1 MTLTY
6 IICLCLPPFLF
17 DGAALHCPK
26 ETPFER
32 FTNLF
37 HEKAPIRYH
46 TNNFLIYEVYE
57 LESLCLWKSVS
68 KSIQNNFPSFW
79 TIRDHIISEI
89 NSSLPSINTSNTLRF
104 QNGSESVKCVSV
116 LSGLTSLSTQL
127 HPILYQIQR
136 LYKQRGCHAR
146 IQQQYDMN
154 EMDDVKLRRFFSN
167 NISLIDLL
175 LCQCHNNFATLFHPL
190 PSIQGIIHCLLPSC
204 ANKHHNTCYTLH
216 LIRSEQTD
224 WIDWGFSYLSRG
236 IYIEIQMDNIAR
248 QCSFLPRAAN
258 KEIRPTLI

>member
-154 EMDDVKLRRFFSN
+154 EMDDVKLRRFFSTPSATTYHWLTYYSASVTIILQHYFIHDPSFFFLPVHLQHVLALASN
-167 NISLIDLL
+167 CLHVFCLCTRPEVQKRIILPATHSILSILNRLIDWE
-175 LCQCHNNFATLFHPL
+175 FT
-190 PSIQGIIHCLLPSC
+190 
-204 ANKHHNTCYTLH
+204 
-216 LIRSEQTD
+216 
-224 WIDWGFSYLSRG
+224 YLEGYRG
-236 IYIEIQMDNIAR
+236 GPDR
-248 QCSFLPRAAN
+248 
-258 KEIRPTLI
+258 

>member
-1 MTLTY
+1 M
-6 IICLCLPPFLF
+6 
-17 DGAALHCPK
+17 
-26 ETPFER
+26 
-32 FTNLF
+32 
-37 HEKAPIRYH
+37 
-46 TNNFLIYEVYE
+46 
-57 LESLCLWKSVS
+57 S
-68 KSIQNNFPSFW
+68 KSIQYNFPSFW

-190 PSIQGIIHCLLPSC
+190 PIIQKIIHCLLPSC
-204 ANKHHNTCYTLH
+204 ANKHHITCYTLH
-216 LIRSEQTD
+216 LIHSEQTD
-224 WIDWGFSYLSRG
+224 WLRIHSSRG
-236 IYIEIQMDNIAR
+236 TRDSDGRYIYIAR
-248 QCSFLPRAAN
+248 QCVLIHSCQEQLTRRSSPHFYSYLRLFIDWMIDWWTN
-258 KEIRPTLI
+258 SEEKIKPTTCS